1 MDAEADRP
9 SSGSAM
15 VMMGST
21 VQSMTQRRDAML
33 DIFKRRSNTLDFVLV
48 VVSLLSSSIGIASVV
63 EDEEREVVDMNEF
76 LAM

>member
-1 MDAEADRP
+1 
-9 SSGSAM
+9 
-15 VMMGST
+15 MMGST

>member
-1 MDAEADRP
+1 VDAEADRP